1 MTQIPIQPS
10 SPASRNDHQHPCQG
24 SDSLPIASLLTCA
37 VTPTAL
43 HNPLLAR
50 QHLHPNHR
58 PHRIH
63 TKAHTTKYFDRRS
76 RLQRFLV
83 NTWLR
88 RLIRRSVRRCCRF
101 RRPDT
106 DRHCR
111 RGGKDI
117 PSDRSGTAKRLV
129 GLERRDF
136 DKVRDYGM
144 WVEGGWKD
152 GSDSRKR
159 GERSAE

>member
-1 MTQIPIQPS
+1 MTQIPIQPP
-10 SPASRNDHQHPCQG
+10 SPASRNHHQHPCQG

-37 VTPTAL
+37 VTLTTL
-43 HNPLLAR
+43 NNPLLAR

-63 TKAHTTKYFDRRS
+63 TKAHTTEHTHRRG

-83 NTWLR
+83 NTGLR
-88 RLIRRSVRRCCRF
+88 RFIRRPIRRCCRL

-111 RGGKDI
+111 RGGKDL
-117 PSDRSGTAKRLV
+117 PSDRSGTAERLA

-136 DKVRDYGM
+136 DEIRDYGV

-152 GSDSRKR
+152 GPDSSKC
-159 GERSAE
+159 